1 MIYKSYLV
9 EQNINILK
17 NNLILIFGENLGLT
31 NEFQKKIREIN
42 KTKKIIKF
50 SQDDILKNQNILFN
64 EVNNMSL
71 FEDTKIIFI
80 DSVNDKILQLI
91 KEIQTQID
99 KNKIFLIG
107 NILEKKSKLR
117 NYFEK
122 SDVCDVVACYKD
134 NEINIKN
141 LINYKLKGYNGV
153 TPQITKTLI
162 ENSGLDRIKLNNEID
177 KIKSYFNK
185 KIIKVDQ
192 LNKLLN
198 LKTEEDF
205 DSIKDS
211 ALKGDN
217 SLTNKLLSSTIF
229 EIEKIPLYLTIVNQR
244 LNKLKEVLNL
254 TKKENLTEKINNIKP
269 PIFWKDKPNFLNQ
282 AKIWNIKKLNIA
294 LKKTYELELSIKS
307 KANVNKD
314 LLIKKLILD
323 ICVIANSW

>member
-9 EQNINILK
+9 EQNINIFK
-17 NNLILIFGENLGLT
+17 NNLILIFGENLGLV
-31 NEFQKKIREIN
+31 NEFQEKIREIN

-50 SQDDILKNQNILFN
+50 SQDDILKNQTILFN

-80 DSVNDKILQLI
+80 DRVNDKILQFI
-91 KEIQTQID
+91 QEIQPQID
-99 KNKIFLIG
+99 KNKIFLVG
-107 NILEKKSKLR
+107 DILEKKSKLR

-122 SDVCDVVACYKD
+122 SDNCDVVACYKD

-141 LINYKLKGYNGV
+141 LINYKLKGFTGV

-162 ENSGLDRIKLNNEID
+162 ENCGFDRIKLSNEID
-177 KIKSYFNK
+177 KIKSYFNEK
-185 KIIKVDQ
+185 NIKVDE

-205 DSIKDS
+205 DSIKDY
-211 ALKGDN
+211 ALKGDS
-217 SLTNKLLSSTIF
+217 SLTNNLLSSTIF
-229 EIEKIPLYLTIVNQR
+229 EIEKIPLYLTIINQR
-244 LNKLKEVLNL
+244 LNKLKDVLYL
-254 TKKENLTEKINNIKP
+254 TKKENLIVKINNIKP

-282 AKIWNIKKLNIA
+282 AKIWNMKKLNIA

-307 KANVNKD
+307 KANVKKD

-323 ICVIANSW
+323 ICMIANS